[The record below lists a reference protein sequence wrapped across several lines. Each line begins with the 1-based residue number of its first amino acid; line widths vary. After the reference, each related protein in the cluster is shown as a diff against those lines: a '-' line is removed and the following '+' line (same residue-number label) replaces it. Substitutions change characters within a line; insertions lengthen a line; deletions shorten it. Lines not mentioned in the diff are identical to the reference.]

1 MTTHTVLPDHVRLD
15 PMSPFSSA
23 LRWVR
28 ETPAPR
34 WEGGLGARVRF
45 LGYVAAS
52 MVVATVV
59 GLLGTAG
66 FGELIERLASLAG

>member
-15 PMSPFSSA
+15 PMSRFSSA
-23 LRWVR
+23 VRWVR

-34 WEGGLGARVRF
+34 WEGGPAQRARF
-45 LGYVAAS
+45 LGYVAVS

-66 FGELIERLASLAG
+66 FGEAIELLASLAG